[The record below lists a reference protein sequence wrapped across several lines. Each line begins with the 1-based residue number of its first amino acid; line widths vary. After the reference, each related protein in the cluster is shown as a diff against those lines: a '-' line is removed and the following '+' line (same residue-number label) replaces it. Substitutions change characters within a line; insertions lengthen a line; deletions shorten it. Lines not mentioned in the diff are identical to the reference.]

1 MKKNNQAFVDLM
13 ETIQHGESNHKWSGN
28 GGHTKIS
35 IEELHIKKGYSCKI
49 NDILEF
55 CKKIENGEVLEPI
68 EVNQNN
74 MIIDGVK
81 RYFAHMRLNHNTIQV
96 KTREVFIE
104 EFIGERFKIIR

>member
-1 MKKNNQAFVDLM
+1 VKKNNQAFVDLM
-13 ETIQHGESNHKWSGN
+13 ETIQLGESNHKLSGN

-35 IEELHIKKGYSCKI
+35 IDELHIKKGYSCKI
-49 NDILEF
+49 NDILDF

-81 RYFAHMRLNHNTIQV
+81 RYFAHMRLKHNTIQV

>member
-1 MKKNNQAFVDLM
+1 MDFL
-13 ETIQHGESNHKWSGN
+13 ETVQIGEPNPLRVEN
-28 GGHTKIS
+28 GGYTKIS
-35 IEELHIKKGYSCKI
+35 IDELHIKKGYHCKL
-49 NDILEF
+49 NDILFF
-55 CKKIENGEVLEPI
+55 CQKIQNGEALEPI

-81 RYFAHMRLNHNTIQV
+81 RYFAHVRLNHNTIQV